1 MVVQIPVFFA
11 LFSMLRSAI
20 ELRGAHFLWIHDLS
34 APDTLFH
41 VAGFPVNLLPLLM
54 TGLSVWQ
61 MKITPQT
68 GDQQQQKM
76 MMFMP
81 LMMLFFF
88 YSTSAG
94 LVLYWTVQQFLSIAQ
109 QWWGMRQTENTAATG
124 PVVSTG
130 KAK

>member
-1 MVVQIPVFFA
+1 
-11 LFSMLRSAI
+11 
-20 ELRGAHFLWIHDLS
+20 
-34 APDTLFH
+34 
-41 VAGFPVNLLPLLM
+41 M

-88 YSTSAG
+88 YSTSSG

-109 QWWGMRQTENTAATG
+109 QWWGMRQADSPIPAGPMAATG
-124 PVVSTG
+124 KT
-130 KAK
+130 K